1 MPHEVCEAT
10 DHQKATDQTLKKEP
24 LGAENHLQKAVH
36 SVFLKSKIEI
46 LKSAYQQK
54 QQKYYHSLQ
63 YQWEKKK

>member
-46 LKSAYQQK
+46 LKSAYQ
-54 QQKYYHSLQ
+54 
-63 YQWEKKK
+63 